1 MSEMTNIDTSKLKK
15 TWKKTPTVFQME
27 TSECGAASLAMILA
41 YYKHYVSLEELRID
55 CGVSKD
61 GCNAG
66 NVASAAEKHG
76 LKFAA
81 YTCDIDDLL
90 QEELPCI
97 IH

>member
-1 MSEMTNIDTSKLKK
+1 MSDLQNINTSKLKK

-27 TSECGAASLAMILA
+27 NTECGAASLAMILG
-41 YYKHYVSLEELRID
+41 YYGRYVSLEELRID

-66 NVASAAEKHG
+66 KVASAAEKHG
-76 LKFAA
+76 LKFKAF
-81 YTCDIDDLL
+81 TCGIKDLL
-90 QEELPCI
+90 DEKTPSI

>member
-1 MSEMTNIDTSKLKK
+1 MSETNETNTKLKR
-15 TWKKTPTVFQME
+15 TWQKTPTVFQME
-27 TSECGAASLAMILA
+27 NTECGAASLAMILGF
-41 YYKHYVSLEELRID
+41 YGRYIPLEQLRID

-81 YTCDIDDLL
+81 FTCGVKDLL
-90 QEELPCI
+90 LEEKPCI

>member
-1 MSEMTNIDTSKLKK
+1 MDNENKNNSLKLKK
-15 TWKKTPTVFQME
+15 TWHKTPTVFQME
-27 TSECGAASLAMILA
+27 NTECGAASLAMILG
-41 YYKHYVSLEELRID
+41 YYGRYITLEQLRID

-81 YTCDIDDLL
+81 FTCDIEDLL
-90 QEELPCI
+90 LEEKPCI